1 MTKALDLST
10 ASLAKEINTEHRL
23 AGEAVQ
29 SALEH
34 AMKCGE
40 LLTKAKEAVGHG
52 EWLPWLEKNC
62 EVSDRQ
68 AERYMRL
75 SIHRAEL
82 ANSTRGTDLSIREAV
97 ALLAEPKDEAIPAGE
112 GNINYLEQTIGDGFP
127 AYLRVAES
135 LKEIRDKKLFRGEHA
150 TFGEYCQKR
159 WGMSAREANERIETL
174 EIYKNLAAE
183 PKEYEIHE
191 LCNLFPRDEWVVSA
205 IAQSLSNG
213 EPLYC
218 PITLYEGKIL
228 DGKIRYEACKRA
240 GVNPKFLVFP
250 DDYPE
255 YKGSAKDFVISAN
268 VMRQQLSESQ
278 RAVIG
283 VGLMDGVLPAE
294 PKQEIPPMES
304 LEDVLRLHHE
314 CEENPEMI
322 PLFLQRVGEYGK
334 AERAKIEQLTGLEGI
349 RECNRMRREAE
360 VISNLLNGY
369 VLDTDRKMEQA
380 LIEGKEMFRKH
391 YPKMREKQLE
401 ELTSSPE
408 MFIEVCN
415 QRIAELEAA
424 V

>member
-1 MTKALDLST
+1 MAETGLDYQTLKNAKWATKKVELSCRQDLSFQHHIDV
-10 ASLAKEINTEHRL
+10 ASLRPEDQSILLLSAKKNDISEKDFRSVVKAYKRRKLLEAQVSRRKSSDSSLWLGDFRDLGEKIASGSVDLILTDPPYDDNALPLYSDVAQL
-23 AGEAVQ
+23 A
-29 SALEH
+29 
-34 AMKCGE
+34 
-40 LLTKAKEAVGHG
+40 
-52 EWLPWLEKNC
+52 
-62 EVSDRQ
+62 
-68 AERYMRL
+68 
-75 SIHRAEL
+75 
-82 ANSTRGTDLSIREAV
+82 
-97 ALLAEPKDEAIPAGE
+97 
-112 GNINYLEQTIGDGFP
+112 
-127 AYLRVAES
+127 
-135 LKEIRDKKLFRGEHA
+135 
-150 TFGEYCQKR
+150 
-159 WGMSAREANERIETL
+159 AREANERIETL